1 MRPFGLTKYHFK
13 IIGMTLGVSISIMLI
28 LLLLNGIYLQVPG
41 IFWFA
46 LITSFAAQLSIKFL
60 NAKIN
65 YEIAFGIGVLTL
77 LLAHL
82 ALMPLW
88 IIVGNN
94 DIPFDTFFAYISL
107 IFIIGVILQL
117 IISLIFIKFRNP

>member
-1 MRPFGLTKYHFK
+1 
-13 IIGMTLGVSISIMLI
+13 MLI
-28 LLLLNGIYLQVPG
+28 LLLLNGIYLQVAG

-46 LITSFAAQLSIKFL
+46 IITSFAAQLSIKFL

-65 YEIAFGIGVLTL
+65 YQIAFGIGVLTL

-82 ALMPLW
+82 TLMPLW

-94 DIPFDTFFAYISL
+94 DITFDTFLLTYL
-107 IFIIGVILQL
+107 
-117 IISLIFIKFRNP
+117 

>member
-1 MRPFGLTKYHFK
+1 MTPFGLTKYHFK
-13 IIGMTLGVSISIMLI
+13 IIGMILGVSISIMLI
-28 LLLLNGIYLQVPG
+28 LLLLNGIYLQVAG

-46 LITSFAAQLSIKFL
+46 IITSFAAQLSIKFL

-65 YEIAFGIGVLTL
+65 YQIAFGIGVLTL

-82 ALMPLW
+82 TLMPLW

-94 DIPFDTFFAYISL
+94 DITFDTFLLTYL
-107 IFIIGVILQL
+107 
-117 IISLIFIKFRNP
+117 